1 MKSASR
7 RTAAQERTGGT
18 SDPKR
23 KQTGPSAKPGG
34 AVYGVPGMPTTQAV
48 LGRAHGQVMA
58 TKWRDRAVSPEH
70 AVRGIRR
77 GDRVFVGSAC
87 ATPRTLLPALEAE
100 ASPPAGVHLVLSLT
114 DGAVLDLDGRARSS
128 FRHCAFY
135 LGPRHAEAKPLRRRR
150 LRSDVALGGPT
161 PPGASPA
168 HLRRRARP
176 GEPMLGRDA
185 APAAVTRRSRARS
198 RRSRSRAHC

>member
-1 MKSASR
+1 RPAAEQRNAGSGAQDHQYGTVSAALIWTLDKGLGDAFTRKRGSHGRRSNTLAVLMKSASR

-87 ATPRTLLPALEAE
+87 ATPRTLLRALEAE
-100 ASPPAGVHLVLSLT
+100 ASPPAGVHLVHSLT
-114 DGAVLDLDGRARSS
+114 DGAVLDRDGRARTS

-135 LGPRHAEAKPLRRRR
+135 LGRDMLNLTP
-150 LRSDVALGGPT
+150 SDRIAYVP
-161 PPGASPA
+161 
-168 HLRRRARP
+168 
-176 GEPMLGRDA
+176 
-185 APAAVTRRSRARS
+185 
-198 RRSRSRAHC
+198 